1 VSVSSRATGAAA
13 KGQVKPRAE
22 DRDDEAASDAGDR
35 VSVELAHTRGA
46 HLRWT
51 LIGGALG
58 VACVLALGT
67 LGKVVGLVLLLT
79 AAWAGFK
86 LFLTYRHP
94 PGTIVIDGDDVA
106 LPRGLCQGEPS
117 RHTRGEVTAAYFLRR
132 SVPWTRAA
140 PVLVVE
146 AGGKAYAYPRDWF
159 ASESDQRRVLD
170 ALLVSPGVRPGVSP
184 GAA

>member
-1 VSVSSRATGAAA
+1 MRAD
-13 KGQVKPRAE
+13 E
-22 DRDDEAASDAGDR
+22 DDADEPTADAGGR
-35 VSVELAHTRGA
+35 VSVDLAHTRGS

-51 LIGGALG
+51 LIGGVLG
-58 VACVLALGT
+58 VACVIMLGT
-67 LGKVVGLVLLLT
+67 LGKGLGVVLLVL
-79 AAWAGFK
+79 AAWAAFK

-94 PGTIVIDGDDVA
+94 PGTIVVDGDDVA

-117 RHTRGEVTAAYFLRR
+117 RMKRGDVTAAYFLRR

-159 ASESDQRRVLD
+159 TSESDQRRVLD
-170 ALLVSPGVRPGVSP
+170 ALVAP
-184 GAA
+184 A

>member
-1 VSVSSRATGAAA
+1 M
-13 KGQVKPRAE
+13 RAE
-22 DRDDEAASDAGDR
+22 QKEREDTDQPAADSGGR
-35 VSVELAHTRGA
+35 VSVDLAHTRGS

-51 LIGGALG
+51 LVGGGLG
-58 VACVLALGT
+58 VACVLMLGT
-67 LGKVVGLVLLLT
+67 LGKVLGLVLLVL
-79 AAWAGFK
+79 AAWAAFK
-86 LFLTYRHP
+86 LVLTYRHP
-94 PGTIVIDGDDVA
+94 PGTIVIDGDDVS

-117 RHTRGEVTAAYFLRR
+117 KHKRGEVTAAYFLRR

-170 ALLVSPGVRPGVSP
+170 ALAV
-184 GAA
+184 A

>member
-1 VSVSSRATGAAA
+1 MRA
-13 KGQVKPRAE
+13 
-22 DRDDEAASDAGDR
+22 DESDADEPAAEAGGRIAVD
-35 VSVELAHTRGA
+35 LAHTRGS

-51 LIGGALG
+51 LVGGALG
-58 VACVLALGT
+58 VACVIMLGT
-67 LGKVVGLVLLLT
+67 LGKGLGVVLLLL
-79 AAWAGFK
+79 AAWAAFK

-94 PGTIVIDGDDVA
+94 PGTIVIDGEDVA

-117 RHTRGEVTAAYFLRR
+117 RVKRGDVTAAYFLRR

-146 AGGKAYAYPRDWF
+146 AAGKAYAYPRDWF

-170 ALLVSPGVRPGVSP
+170 ALAV
-184 GAA
+184 A

>member
-1 VSVSSRATGAAA
+1 MSVSSRATGAATKA
-13 KGQVKPRAE
+13 NVRSDE
-22 DRDDEAASDAGDR
+22 RDDAATDAGGR
-35 VSVELAHTRGA
+35 VAVDLAHTRGA

-51 LIGGALG
+51 LIGGVLG
-58 VACVLALGT
+58 VACVIALGT
-67 LGKVVGLVLLLT
+67 LGKVVGVVLLVT
-79 AAWAGFK
+79 AAWAAFK
-86 LFLTYRHP
+86 LSLTYRHP

-117 RHTRGEVTAAYFLRR
+117 RVKRGDVTAAYFLRR

-159 ASESDQRRVLD
+159 VSEADQRRVLD
-170 ALLVSPGVRPGVSP
+170 ALVAG
-184 GAA
+184 

>member
-1 VSVSSRATGAAA
+1 M
-13 KGQVKPRAE
+13 RAE
-22 DRDDEAASDAGDR
+22 TDDADEASADVGGR
-35 VSVELAHTRGA
+35 VSVDLAHTRGS

-51 LIGGALG
+51 LIGGVLG
-58 VACVLALGT
+58 VACVLMLGT
-67 LGKVVGLVLLLT
+67 LGKGLGVVLLVL
-79 AAWAGFK
+79 AAWAAFK
-86 LFLTYRHP
+86 LILTYRHP

-117 RHTRGEVTAAYFLRR
+117 RVKRGDVTAAYFLRR

-170 ALLVSPGVRPGVSP
+170 ALVTVP
-184 GAA
+184 AAT

>member
-1 VSVSSRATGAAA
+1 MRADDSEADATAA
-13 KGQVKPRAE
+13 
-22 DRDDEAASDAGDR
+22 DASGR
-35 VSVELAHTRGA
+35 VAVDLAHTRSS

-58 VACVLALGT
+58 VACVIMLGT
-67 LGKVVGLVLLLT
+67 LGKGVGVVLLVL
-79 AAWAGFK
+79 AAWAAFK

-117 RHTRGEVTAAYFLRR
+117 RLKRGDVTAAYFLRR

-140 PVLVVE
+140 PVLIVE

-159 ASESDQRRVLD
+159 TSESDQRRVLD
-170 ALLVSPGVRPGVSP
+170 ALAV
-184 GAA
+184 AQA

>member
-1 VSVSSRATGAAA
+1 MRSDEREERET
-13 KGQVKPRAE
+13 
-22 DRDDEAASDAGDR
+22 DEAATTLGER

-51 LIGGALG
+51 LIGGVLG

-67 LGKVVGLVLLLT
+67 LGKAVGVVLLLT

-117 RHTRGEVTAAYFLRR
+117 RVKRGDVTSAYFLRR

-159 ASESDQRRVLD
+159 TSESDQRRVLD
-170 ALLVSPGVRPGVSP
+170 ALIVPS
-184 GAA
+184 

>member
-1 VSVSSRATGAAA
+1 MRAD
-13 KGQVKPRAE
+13 AE
-22 DRDDEAASDAGDR
+22 RDEGRDDSDEPSADASGR
-35 VSVELAHTRGA
+35 VAVELAHTRGA

-51 LIGGALG
+51 LIGGGLG
-58 VACVLALGT
+58 LACVLVLGT
-67 LGKVVGLVLLLT
+67 LGKGLGVILLVL
-79 AAWAGFK
+79 AAWAAFK
-86 LFLTYRHP
+86 LVLTYRHP

-117 RHTRGEVTAAYFLRR
+117 RHKRGDVTSAYFLRR

-146 AGGKAYAYPRDWF
+146 AAGKAYAYPRDWF

-170 ALLVSPGVRPGVSP
+170 ALSNATAVG
-184 GAA
+184 

>member
-1 VSVSSRATGAAA
+1 MRADDSEAGTAATDTSGRISV
-13 KGQVKPRAE
+13 
-22 DRDDEAASDAGDR
+22 D
-35 VSVELAHTRGA
+35 LAHTRGS

-58 VACVLALGT
+58 VACVIMLGT
-67 LGKVVGLVLLLT
+67 LGKGLGVVLLLL
-79 AAWAGFK
+79 AAWAAFK

-94 PGTIVIDGDDVA
+94 PGTIVIDGDDIA

-117 RHTRGEVTAAYFLRR
+117 RVKRGDVTAAYFLRR

-146 AGGKAYAYPRDWF
+146 TGGKAYAYPRDWF

-170 ALLVSPGVRPGVSP
+170 ALVVV
-184 GAA
+184 

>member
-1 VSVSSRATGAAA
+1 MRA
-13 KGQVKPRAE
+13 
-22 DRDDEAASDAGDR
+22 DRDRDARDEADESETDAGGR
-35 VSVELAHTRGA
+35 VAVDLAHTRGS

-58 VACVLALGT
+58 VACVIMLGT
-67 LGKVVGLVLLLT
+67 LGKGVGVVLLLL
-79 AAWAGFK
+79 AAWAAFK

-94 PGTIVIDGDDVA
+94 PGTIVIDGEEIA

-117 RHTRGEVTAAYFLRR
+117 RMKRGDVTAAYFLRR

-170 ALLVSPGVRPGVSP
+170 ALAVAGS
-184 GAA
+184 